1 MSILSKFNTSTASQ
15 RVSVL
20 SNSIR
25 EGTFIIGGGGGE
37 AGELRLI
44 FPNKC

>member
-25 EGTFIIGGGGGE
+25 EGTFIIGGGGK